1 MKKVLICGLSVLA
14 LCATTVAQA
23 GQITGEYIES
33 RSCDVY
39 TGPCFANGQIDQ
51 AGREAVLAWKVDKGS
66 WNGVDLAGLSA
77 VLVLNANDTLGF
89 NPSFAVNPFPVKSVM
104 LIDEKATSE
113 QRDALV
119 AFVKSSTPKLSDQIL
134 KVETS
139 PISLVNDHLSGKG
152 KLVAGELAQIE
163 TRAMSKKDCVCT
175 NEAVFYPPLT
185 KITNSQPAYAL
196 KTSFQGEGLNNTWEV
211 NGARSAFIGTFRKQA
226 EEKTVAQK

>member
-1 MKKVLICGLSVLA
+1 MKKALICGLSVLA
-14 LCATTVAQA
+14 LCVSTVAQA

-39 TGPCFANGQIDQ
+39 TGPCFANGQIGQ

-104 LIDEKATSE
+104 LVDDKATSE
-113 QRDALV
+113 QRDALI

-134 KVETS
+134 KVEAA
-139 PISLVNDHLSGKG
+139 PISLVNDHLTGKG

-185 KITNSQPAYAL
+185 KISNSQPAYAL
-196 KTSFQGEGLNNTWEV
+196 KTSFQGAGLNNTWEV
-211 NGARSAFIGTFRKQA
+211 NGARSAFLGTFRKTS